1 MIKDSKD
8 REIKTLNKKL
18 SNATEKLETQLK
30 KTLELEKDIRDNY
43 EPQGRNGIVL
53 ESTNV
58 SNRMNSK
65 YLTMLCSERGTSGT

>member
-43 EPQGRNGIVL
+43 EPHGRNGIVL
-53 ESTNV
+53 DSTNV

-65 YLTMLCSERGTSGT
+65 YLTGINSSVKQ

>member
-65 YLTMLCSERGTSGT
+65 YLTGINSSVKQ